1 MLDSFLGVSFGTTG
15 TSPQS
20 PNSHRAKLPVST
32 SPSLP
37 SSGIIRSALKKF
49 VAQFFSADS
58 QKVQAQPN
66 SLQNHLAIP
75 TERSDTPES
84 LLEAEQEQTRQL
96 RQELL
101 TIRSTLKQMDGLQ
114 AELAVERETGK
125 QLVKFLEEAEHEARK
140 VPVLE
145 QLLRQREGGEHTASN
160 YLAGEQPIVQ
170 RPETP

>member
-1 MLDSFLGVSFGTTG
+1 M
-15 TSPQS
+15 
-20 PNSHRAKLPVST
+20 
-32 SPSLP
+32 
-37 SSGIIRSALKKF
+37 
-49 VAQFFSADS
+49 AQFFSADR

-75 TERSDTPES
+75 PERTDTPES
-84 LLEAEQEQTRQL
+84 LLEAAQEQTRQL

-114 AELAVERETGK
+114 AELAVEREAGK

-140 VPVLE
+140 VPILE
-145 QLLRQREGGEHTASN
+145 QLLRQREDGEH
-160 YLAGEQPIVQ
+160 PIVQ